1 MMKLASNSYHHVEL
15 QLLGEFDP
23 SSRRSDTGDPR
34 HTYTDG
40 HLYIYIYIYARM
52 NVNITSS

>member
-23 SSRRSDTGDPR
+23 SSRRSDADDPR
-34 HTYTDG
+34 HTYTDR
-40 HLYIYIYIYARM
+40 HLYIYIYACM